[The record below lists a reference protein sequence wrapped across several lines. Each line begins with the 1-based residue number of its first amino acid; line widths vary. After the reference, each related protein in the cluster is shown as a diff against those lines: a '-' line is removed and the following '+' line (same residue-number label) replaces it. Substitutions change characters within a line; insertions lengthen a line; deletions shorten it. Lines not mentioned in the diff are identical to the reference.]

1 MNNLIKNTKSKIY
14 NFTSSLVDNK
24 VLDLFLKYQGVT
36 MLTTSTLVPI
46 ALLMGKDMFKTVVT
60 DTIKVKKK
68 FPVIDDPLVGNYLKL
83 SGLTTIAAL
92 TPTTLVPLGIIM
104 LLHNVYKNTY
114 NEKQVGGNVGDIE
127 IPNYFKKIWDNRVF
141 ELFVKYQGLKVL
153 TPTTLVPFALI
164 LGKDMLENVLQNND
178 KQTGGGVLPDDLP
191 VIDDPLLGNYL
202 KLMGLSTLTLAPNT
216 LVPLGLLAVLY
227 DVYLK

>member
-14 NFTSSLVDNK
+14 NFTSSLVDNE
-24 VLDLFLKYQGVT
+24 VLDLFLKYQGIT

-46 ALLMGKDMFKTVVT
+46 ALLMGKDIFKSSVT
-60 DTIKVKKK
+60 NTIKLKKK

-83 SGLTTIAAL
+83 SGLTTVAAL

-104 LLHNVYKNTY
+104 LLNNVYKNTY
-114 NEKQVGGNVGDIE
+114 KDKQVGGNIGNIE

-141 ELFVKYQGLKVL
+141 ELFIKYQGLKVL

-164 LGKDMLENVLQNND
+164 LGRDMLENVLQNND